1 MISGNSN
8 KDLWHYVKPHGQI
21 LEGFRSMI
29 ANRLSRNGKHWTKIF
44 ARRNSGTYN
53 NQWMVIDYKRFKP
66 SKTLP
71 KNGLLWILEQLPGH
85 IHMEDMTSLL
95 TSRSYWPSYNVADFV
110 EVFHI
115 SDRIHD
121 GSNN

>member
-1 MISGNSN
+1 M
-8 KDLWHYVKPHGQI
+8 VKPQGQV

-66 SKTLP
+66 SKPLP
-71 KNGLLWILEQLPGH
+71 KQGKKYKQTAEIIQNVNKQLKFK
-85 IHMEDMTSLL
+85 IEM
-95 TSRSYWPSYNVADFV
+95 
-110 EVFHI
+110 
-115 SDRIHD
+115 
-121 GSNN
+121 